1 MSAATAK
8 KIKGGMFK
16 SMPGLGHFPAT
27 ENPARFVPHLSEAIE
42 FIQKRRAE
50 QGKGRPRRIK
60 SMRGAQPW
68 YLELGSRS
76 RRDLI

>member
-27 ENPARFVPHLSEAIE
+27 ENPARFVPHLLEAIE

-50 QGKGRPRRIK
+50 
-60 SMRGAQPW
+60 
-68 YLELGSRS
+68 
-76 RRDLI
+76 